1 MSLSNTTVRIIV
13 AVIAIPVIV
22 FVSYIGSYYFFV
34 FTLAIGIISF
44 YEFWLFVRK
53 KEIDANLFLGIFSVI
68 LLITNNFRNFVDF
81 YALILS
87 VVLLLTVVE
96 LFRKEGSAIVN
107 LGTTLFG
114 ILYIGLFASS
124 LVSIREFYPVEYNR
138 GGLIILSILFSI
150 WICDSA
156 AFFVGTAIG
165 KHKMFPRV
173 SPKKSW
179 EGTLF
184 GLLFAVIAMITSKV
198 VFLGFVSW
206 QDAILIGLI
215 VGIVGQIGDL
225 IESLLKRDAGVKDSS
240 DFIPGHGGVFDRFDS
255 LLYTA
260 PAVFLYIKYFSK

>member
-53 KEIDANLFLGIFSVI
+53 KEIDANLFLGIFFVI

-96 LFRKEGSAIVN
+96 LFRKKGSAIVN

-124 LVSIREFYPVEYNR
+124 LVSIREFYPVEYSFEEEDW
-138 GGLIILSILFSI
+138 ILLGDTTPYPGRYKLRNFKYVNCRPSNSP
-150 WICDSA
+150 DSYPTGSSLA
-156 AFFVGTAIG
+156 LVQYGFLKHVNTDCKFPG
-165 KHKMFPRV
+165 K
-173 SPKKSW
+173 
-179 EGTLF
+179 
-184 GLLFAVIAMITSKV
+184 I
-198 VFLGFVSW
+198 
-206 QDAILIGLI
+206 
-215 VGIVGQIGDL
+215 
-225 IESLLKRDAGVKDSS
+225 
-240 DFIPGHGGVFDRFDS
+240 
-255 LLYTA
+255 
-260 PAVFLYIKYFSK
+260 